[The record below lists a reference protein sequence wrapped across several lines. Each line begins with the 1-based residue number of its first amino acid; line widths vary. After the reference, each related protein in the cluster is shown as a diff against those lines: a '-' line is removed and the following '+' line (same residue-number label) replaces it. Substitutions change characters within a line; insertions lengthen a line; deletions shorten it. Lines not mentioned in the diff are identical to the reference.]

1 MSETALL
8 DFQMAEII
16 SSICTASIIT
26 VILVSG
32 VLVVK
37 RALDK
42 E

>member
-1 MSETALL
+1 MNEVALL
-8 DFQMAEII
+8 DFQMAEVI

-32 VLVVK
+32 VLIVK
-37 RALDK
+37 RVLEK